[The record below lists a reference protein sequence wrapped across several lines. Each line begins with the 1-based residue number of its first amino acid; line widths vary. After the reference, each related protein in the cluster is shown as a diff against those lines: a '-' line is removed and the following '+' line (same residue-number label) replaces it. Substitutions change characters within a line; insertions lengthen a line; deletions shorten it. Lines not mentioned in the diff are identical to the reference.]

1 MAFPSTSGVFV
12 PTFVNSLNGVASL
25 NLTGSI
31 NVALYTNS
39 VTGANLTTDT
49 AYGTGAW
56 ASNEVLGTGYTAGG
70 TALVSP
76 TWAHTTGGIVV
87 WDAADTYWS
96 TATIIARGAL
106 YYVAADSRAIFA
118 QTFGADI
125 QTIAG
130 TFTIQYDGA
139 GIFNIDCI

>member
-25 NLTGSI
+25 NLTGTT

-39 VTGANLTTDT
+39 ITGANLITDT

-56 ASNEVLGTGYTAGG
+56 GFDEVSGDGYTAGG

-76 TWAHTTGGIVV
+76 TWAHTADGIVM
-87 WDAADTYWS
+87 WDADNPVWPAS
-96 TATIIARGAL
+96 TITARGAL

-125 QTIAG
+125 QTLVG
-130 TFTIQYDGA
+130 TFTIQYAGT
-139 GIFNIDCI
+139 GIFNIDCV

>member
-25 NLTGSI
+25 NLTSST

-39 VTGANLTTDT
+39 VTGADLTTDT

-56 ASNEVLGTGYTAGG
+56 GSNEVSGAGYTTGG
-70 TALVSP
+70 TALASP
-76 TWAHTTGGIVV
+76 TWAHTAGGIVM
-87 WDAADTYWS
+87 WDGADTVWLTS
-96 TATIIARGAL
+96 TIIARGAL
-106 YYVAADSRAIFA
+106 YYVVADSRAILA

-125 QTIAG
+125 QTING
-130 TFTIQYDGA
+130 TFTIQYADT
-139 GIFNIDCI
+139 GILYIDCI